1 MTKLGVRSVLLSSI
15 AMTAVVGGIAELFGI
30 FEPSEFYAYD
40 TMTWLQKDE
49 GADPRLLVV
58 GITET
63 DLAVQEQWPLNDQ
76 VLAQVLATLQTHQPA
91 VVGLDIY
98 RNVPHPPG
106 SEQLIQQLRADN
118 LIAIT
123 NVGGASSFAAVEP
136 PPTVPEQRIGFNDLV
151 LDRGGIVRR
160 NLLFVPTADKNFYS
174 FGLRTSLVYLNSQLN
189 NSQSGNSSTIES
201 SESNDLFRFDQQAVY
216 INNVPFPRLPN
227 YAGGYAQADASGYQ
241 VMAQYRDRTQVARQI
256 SVTDVL
262 NGNYDP
268 AWIEGKIVLI
278 GVTAPSLK
286 DLFLTPY
293 TTYQQREMAGVF
305 VHAQMI
311 SQILSTVED
320 QQSLFNFWPRW
331 GEWLWLWGCA
341 VAGGIIGWWV
351 WNPRWLAIAGTAGL
365 LVILGFGWLSFNL
378 NLWIPVVTPIVT
390 LLASSILVISHRLSY
405 STSRDWTT
413 GLPNRDEFIRQ
424 VQQFLNRSQRRQTD
438 QPVAVMFLNLE
449 RFKIISE
456 SVGHNLGNQFLNR
469 IVSRIQSLLP
479 SSAQLARIG
488 GDEFAIL
495 FPYCAG
501 TEVSKFADDLQQQ
514 LSAPFSL
521 ENREVSTS
529 VSIGIA
535 LAQQGYAH
543 RPENFLRDA
552 HTAMYRAKALGKA
565 RHEVFAAGMLNE
577 VIDRLQM
584 ESDLRQGLEHREFS
598 LHYQPII
605 QLDSGLISGFE
616 ALARWRHHQ
625 RGFVSPG
632 AFIPVAEE
640 TGLIV
645 PLGEWIFRE
654 ACQQIRNWQEQFP
667 HYPSLSMSI
676 NLSGRQFTH
685 ADLAGQLGR
694 ILQDVGIGGKH
705 IRIEITESMVM
716 SDVEAAIDLMLS
728 LKALNFKL
736 SIDDFGTGYSSLS
749 YLHRFPMDTLK
760 IDQSFISR
768 MEEDNENH
776 EIVQTIIS
784 LGHNL
789 GMEIVAEGVE
799 SQAQVSILKRLQCE
813 YGQGYYFAK
822 PLSQQ
827 HMDEFL
833 SQPRHWA

>member
-1 MTKLGVRSVLLSSI
+1 MAKLGARSVLLSSL
-15 AMTAVVGGIAELFGI
+15 AVTAVVGGTAELLQI
-30 FEPSEFYAYD
+30 FEPSEFYVYD
-40 TMTWLQKDE
+40 MMTWLQPDE
-49 GADPRLLVV
+49 DVDPRLVVV

-63 DLAVQEQWPLNDQ
+63 DLAVQKQWPLNDQ
-76 VLAQVLATLQTHQPA
+76 ILAEVLATLQTHQPT

-106 SEQLIQQLRADN
+106 NDQLLQQLQADN

-123 NVGGASSFAAVEP
+123 NVGGSSEVAAVES
-136 PPTVPEQRIGFNDLV
+136 PPTVPEQRVGFNDLV
-151 LDRGGIVRR
+151 LDRGGLVRR
-160 NLLFVPTADKNFYS
+160 NLLFVPTASKEFYS
-174 FGLRTSLVYLNSQLN
+174 FGLRVSLAYLA
-189 NSQSGNSSTIES
+189 SQSDPATNAERAL
-201 SESNDLFRFDQQAVY
+201 LFRFDQQGIYV
-216 INNVPFPRLPN
+216 NGVPFPRLPN
-227 YAGGYAQADASGYQ
+227 YAGGYARADTSGYQ
-241 VMAQYRDRTQVARQI
+241 IMAQYRDRNQVARQI

-268 AWIEGKIVLI
+268 DWIEGKIVLI

-293 TTYQQREMAGVF
+293 STYQQSEMPGVF
-305 VHAQMI
+305 LHAQMI

-320 QQSLFNFWPRW
+320 QQALFRFWPRW
-331 GEWLWLWGCA
+331 GEWLWLWSCA
-341 VAGGIIGWWV
+341 VAGGMLGWWV
-351 WNPRWLAIAGTAGL
+351 RNPRWLAIAGAASP

-378 NLWIPVVTPIVT
+378 NLWIPVVTPIAT
-390 LLASSILVISHRLSY
+390 LLAAGILVISYRLSY

-413 GLPNRDEFIRQ
+413 GLPNRDEFIRR
-424 VQQFLNRSQRRQTD
+424 VQQFLNRSQRHKSD
-438 QPVAVMFLNLE
+438 QSVAVMFLNLE

-456 SVGHNLGNQFLNR
+456 SVGQDLGNQFLNR
-469 IVSRIQSLLP
+469 IVSRIHSLLP
-479 SSAQLARIG
+479 SSAQLARVG

-495 FPYCAG
+495 FPYETGAD
-501 TEVSKFADDLQQQ
+501 VSNFADDLQAQ

-654 ACQQIRNWQEQFP
+654 ACQQIRDWQEQFS

-694 ILQDVGIGGKH
+694 ILQDVGIGGEH

-827 HMDEFL
+827 QMDDFL

>member
-1 MTKLGVRSVLLSSI
+1 MAKLGARSVLLSSI
-15 AMTAVVGGIAELFGI
+15 AITAVVGGTAELFGI

-40 TMTWLQKDE
+40 TMTWLQQDD
-49 GADPRLLVV
+49 GIDPRLLVV
-58 GITET
+58 GITEE
-63 DLAVQEQWPLNDQ
+63 DLAIQEQWPLNDQ
-76 VLAQVLATLQTHQPA
+76 VLADVLATLQSHQPA

-106 SEQLIQQLRADN
+106 NDQLRQQLQADN

-123 NVGGASSFAAVEP
+123 NVGGSEVAAVEP

-151 LDRGGIVRR
+151 LDQSGIVRR
-160 NLLFVPTADKNFYS
+160 NLLFVPTANQDFYS
-174 FGLRTSLVYLNSQLN
+174 FGLRVSLAYLASQ
-189 NSQSGNSSTIES
+189 QTAES
-201 SESNDLFRFDQQAVY
+201 PPGAEQLFRFDQQAIY
-216 INNVPFPRLPN
+216 INDVPFPRLPN
-227 YAGGYAQADASGYQ
+227 YAGGYAKADASGYQ
-241 VMAQYRDRTQVARQI
+241 VMANYRDRNQVARQI

-262 NGNYDP
+262 TGRYDP

-286 DLFLTPY
+286 DLFPTPY
-293 TTYQQREMAGVF
+293 TTYQRSEMPGVF

-311 SQILSTVED
+311 SQVLSTVEG
-320 QQSLFNFWPRW
+320 QQSLFAFWPYW
-331 GEWLWLWGCA
+331 GEWLWLWACA

-351 WNPRWLAIAGTAGL
+351 HNPRWLAIAGAASL
-365 LVILGFGWLSFNL
+365 CVILGVGWLSFNF
-378 NLWIPVVTPIVT
+378 NLWIPLITPIVT
-390 LLASSILVISHRLSY
+390 LLASGILVISYRLSY

-413 GLPNRDEFIRQ
+413 GLPNRDEFIRR
-424 VQQFLNRSQRRQTD
+424 VQKFLNRSQRRKKD
-438 QPVAVMFLNLE
+438 QSVAVMFLNLE

-456 SVGHNLGNQFLNR
+456 SVGQDVGTQFLNR
-469 IVSRIQSLLP
+469 IVHRIQSLLP
-479 SSAQLARIG
+479 SAAQLARVG

-495 FPYCAG
+495 FPYHAG
-501 TEVSKFADDLQQQ
+501 TEVSDFADDLQQQ

-521 ENREVSTS
+521 DNREVSTS

-565 RHEVFAAGMLNE
+565 RHEVFAAGMLTE

-584 ESDLRQGLEHREFS
+584 ESDLRQGLQHQEFS

-605 QLDSGLISGFE
+605 HLESGVISGFE

-654 ACQQIRNWQEQFP
+654 ACQQIYKWQKQFP
-667 HYPSLSMSI
+667 HYPTLSMSI

-694 ILQDVGIGGKH
+694 ILEEVGISGEY

-799 SQAQVSILKRLQCE
+799 SQAQVGILKRLQCE

-827 HMDEFL
+827 NMVHFL
-833 SQPRHWA
+833 SQPRRWE